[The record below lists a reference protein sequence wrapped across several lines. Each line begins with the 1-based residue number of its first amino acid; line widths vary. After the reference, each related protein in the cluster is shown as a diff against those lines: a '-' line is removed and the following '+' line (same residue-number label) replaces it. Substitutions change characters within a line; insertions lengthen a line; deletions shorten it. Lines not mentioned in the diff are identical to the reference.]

1 MSRPLAIE
9 PVAARSSV
17 RAGAQ
22 YATFFVDGLFFGVD
36 VLEVQ
41 EILREQTMTPVPLAP
56 AEVVGL
62 INLRGQIVTALDMR
76 RRLGLAPRPSETAAM
91 NVVIHTGGGAVSLL
105 VDEIGDVI
113 ETGAAALEP
122 PPENLSPL
130 TRDLIAG
137 IFQLEERL
145 LLLLDVDKTVQA
157 TAAPAPGPAGV

>member
-1 MSRPLAIE
+1 MPLAVE
-9 PVAARSSV
+9 TAAARPGF
-17 RAGAQ
+17 RPGAQ

-56 AEVVGL
+56 AEVEGL

-76 RRLGLAPRPSETAAM
+76 RRLGLAPRNTATAAM

-113 ETGAAALEP
+113 ETGSAPLEP
-122 PPENLSPL
+122 PPENLSSQ

-145 LLLLDVDKTVQA
+145 LLLLNVDKTVQV

>member
-1 MSRPLAIE
+1 MSQLLATEPAAGRPGIR
-9 PVAARSSV
+9 V
-17 RAGAQ
+17 GAQ

-56 AEVVGL
+56 AEVEGL

-76 RRLGLAPRPSETAAM
+76 RRLGLAPRAAEAAAM

-122 PPENLSPL
+122 PPENLSPQ

-145 LLLLDVDKTVQA
+145 LLLLDVDKTVQV

>member
-1 MSRPLAIE
+1 MPLAVE
-9 PVAARSSV
+9 TAAARPGF
-17 RAGAQ
+17 RPGAQ

-56 AEVVGL
+56 AEVEGL

-76 RRLGLAPRPSETAAM
+76 RRLGLAPRNTATAAM

-113 ETGAAALEP
+113 ETGSAPLEP
-122 PPENLSPL
+122 PPENLSSQ

-145 LLLLDVDKTVQA
+145 LLLLLNVDKTVQV
-157 TAAPAPGPAGV
+157 TAAPAPGPGGV

>member
-1 MSRPLAIE
+1 MSQPLPIE
-9 PVAARSSV
+9 PAAGRPGV

-56 AEVVGL
+56 AEVEGL

-76 RRLGLAPRPSETAAM
+76 RRLGLAPRAAETAAM

-113 ETGAAALEP
+113 ETGAAALEAAP
-122 PPENLSPL
+122 DNLSPQ

-145 LLLLDVDKTVQA
+145 LLLLNVDKTVQA

>member
-1 MSRPLAIE
+1 
-9 PVAARSSV
+9 
-17 RAGAQ
+17 
-22 YATFFVDGLFFGVD
+22 
-36 VLEVQ
+36 
-41 EILREQTMTPVPLAP
+41 
-56 AEVVGL
+56 
-62 INLRGQIVTALDMR
+62 
-76 RRLGLAPRPSETAAM
+76 M

-145 LLLLDVDKTVQA
+145 LLLLDVDKTVQV

>member
-1 MSRPLAIE
+1 MPLAVE
-9 PVAARSSV
+9 TAAARPGF
-17 RAGAQ
+17 RPGAQ

-56 AEVVGL
+56 AEVEGL

-76 RRLGLAPRPSETAAM
+76 RRLGLAPRNTATAAM

-113 ETGAAALEP
+113 ETGSAPLEP
-122 PPENLSPL
+122 PPENLSSQ

-145 LLLLDVDKTVQA
+145 LLLLNVDKTVQV
-157 TAAPAPGPAGV
+157 TAAPAPGPGGV

>member
-1 MSRPLAIE
+1 MSQPLAIE
-9 PVAARSSV
+9 PAAARPGV
-17 RAGAQ
+17 RVGAQ
-22 YATFFVDGLFFGVD
+22 YATFIVDGLFFGVD

-56 AEVVGL
+56 AEVEGL

-76 RRLGLAPRPSETAAM
+76 RRLGLAPRSAETAAM

-113 ETGAAALEP
+113 ETGAAVLEP
-122 PPENLSPL
+122 PPDNLSSQ

-145 LLLLDVDKTVQA
+145 LLLLDVDKTVQV